1 MRDPVIPRAFDWTG
15 PEGSAGSACPSSLG
29 PTDAPR
35 GDTLTRRR
43 SVGLLLLS
51 LCAAGAGLAHAQA
64 PEAGAKAPDPIL
76 LEDYRPVSLH
86 KVPVTQVPKA
96 RYPAIDMH
104 SHPGAK
110 TPADVDRW
118 VEVMDEV
125 GIEKTVLLTMAH
137 GAEFDRLVELYSR
150 HPTRFEL
157 WCGFDYTGYDRPGFG
172 PAAVAELERC
182 VRKGAKGVGEEGDKG
197 KGMEFGKAPGLHFD
211 DPRMAPLLER
221 CADLGLPVNIHVAD
235 PIWMYQK
242 MDETNDGM
250 MNAVNWRLDDQ
261 PGIVDHAGMIDVLER
276 AVRRH
281 PRTTFVACHLANLD
295 YDLERL
301 GPLLDRLP
309 NLYADISARYAETAV
324 IPRFAARFFTRYQ
337 DRLVYGTDM
346 GADVDM
352 YRLTFRILET
362 LDEHFYAPIF
372 EYHWSYSGFGL
383 EDPVL
388 KKLYRANAL
397 RVAQRAA
404 KTASRGE
411 VR

>member
-1 MRDPVIPRAFDWTG
+1 VAVGLVVLWACG
-15 PEGSAGSACPSSLG
+15 ASAGVA
-29 PTDAPR
+29 R
-35 GDTLTRRR
+35 
-43 SVGLLLLS
+43 
-51 LCAAGAGLAHAQA
+51 AQA
-64 PEAGAKAPDPIL
+64 PAAGGKPPDQIL
-76 LEDYRPVSLH
+76 LKDYKPVSIH
-86 KVPVTQVPKA
+86 KVPVTSVPKA

-110 TPADVDRW
+110 TPEDVLRW
-118 VEVMDEV
+118 VKVMDEV
-125 GIEKTVLLTMAH
+125 GIEKTVLLTGAH

-150 HPTRFEL
+150 HPGRFEL
-157 WCGFDYTGYDRPGFG
+157 WCGFDYTGYDQPGYG

-182 VRKGAKGVGEEGDKG
+182 FRKGAKGVGEEGDKG
-197 KGMEFGKAPGLHFD
+197 KGMGFGKATGLHFD
-211 DPRMAPLLER
+211 DARIAPLLDR

-261 PGIVDHAGMIDVLER
+261 PGIVGHSGMVDVLER
-276 AVRRH
+276 AVVRH

-301 GPLLDRLP
+301 GQLLDRRP

-324 IPRFAARFFTRYQ
+324 IPRFAARFLTRYQ

-346 GADVDM
+346 GADADM

-383 EDPVL
+383 EEAVL
-388 KKLYRANAL
+388 QKLYRTNAL
-397 RVAQRAA
+397 EVARRARTNA
-404 KTASRGE
+404 KEPAR
-411 VR
+411 

>member
-1 MRDPVIPRAFDWTG
+1 MRVLSPLRSLVLPVA
-15 PEGSAGSACPSSLG
+15 
-29 PTDAPR
+29 
-35 GDTLTRRR
+35 
-43 SVGLLLLS
+43 
-51 LCAAGAGLAHAQA
+51 LCCADVAHAQA
-64 PEAGAKAPDPIL
+64 PATGSKAPDPIL
-76 LEDYRPVSLH
+76 LKDYRPVPLH
-86 KVPVTQVPKA
+86 KVPVTQVLKA

-104 SHPGAK
+104 SHPWAK
-110 TPADVDRW
+110 TPEDVDRW
-118 VEVMDEV
+118 VKVMDAV

-137 GAEFDRLVELYSR
+137 GGEFDRVVELYSR
-150 HPTRFEL
+150 HPGRFEL
-157 WCGFDYTGYDRPGFG
+157 WCGFDYTGFDQPGFG

-197 KGMEFGKAPGLHFD
+197 KGMEFGRAAGLHFD
-211 DPRMAPLLER
+211 DLRMAPLLDR

-261 PGIVDHAGMIDVLER
+261 PGIVDHAGMIEVLER

-295 YDLERL
+295 YDLTHL
-301 GPLLDRLP
+301 GQLLDRLP

-324 IPRFAARFFTRYQ
+324 VPRFTARFFTRYQ

-346 GADVDM
+346 GGDTDM

-362 LDEHFYAPIF
+362 LDEHFYAPLF

-383 EDPVL
+383 DDPVL
-388 KKLYRANAL
+388 QKLYRTNAL
-397 RVAQRAA
+397 HVAQRAA
-404 KTASRGE
+404 RTTSRSE
-411 VR
+411 AR

>member
-1 MRDPVIPRAFDWTG
+1 MRLAFGTAAALTLSVAVGAQPTRAQEAS
-15 PEGSAGSACPSSLG
+15 P
-29 PTDAPR
+29 
-35 GDTLTRRR
+35 
-43 SVGLLLLS
+43 
-51 LCAAGAGLAHAQA
+51 AAR
-64 PEAGAKAPDPIL
+64 PPDQIL
-76 LEDYRPVSLH
+76 LKDYRPVPLH
-86 KVPVTQVPKA
+86 KVPVTAIRKA

-104 SHPGAK
+104 SHPSAK
-110 TPADVDRW
+110 TPEDVDRW
-118 VEVMDEV
+118 VKVMDEV

-157 WCGFDYTGYDRPGFG
+157 WCGFDYTGYDQPGYG

-182 VRKGAKGVGEEGDKG
+182 MRKGARGVGEEGDKG
-197 KGMEFGKAPGLHFD
+197 KGMGFGKAKGLHFD
-211 DPRMAPLLER
+211 DARLAPLLDR
-221 CADLGLPVNIHVAD
+221 CADLGIPVNIHVAD

-261 PGIVDHAGMIDVLER
+261 PGIVDHSGMVDVLER

-281 PRTTFVACHLANLD
+281 PRTTFVACHFANLD
-295 YDLERL
+295 YDLTRL
-301 GPLLDRLP
+301 GQLLDRLP

-324 IPRFAARFFTRYQ
+324 VPRFASRFISRYR

-346 GADVDM
+346 GADADM
-352 YRLTFRILET
+352 YRLTFRMLET

-383 EDPVL
+383 DDAVL
-388 KKLYRANAL
+388 KRLYRENAL
-397 RVAQRAA
+397 QVRRRADEA
-404 KTASRGE
+404 AARKRTP
-411 VR
+411 

>member
-1 MRDPVIPRAFDWTG
+1 MRAYAPVTA
-15 PEGSAGSACPSSLG
+15 
-29 PTDAPR
+29 
-35 GDTLTRRR
+35 
-43 SVGLLLLS
+43 GLLVLS
-51 LCAAGAGLAHAQA
+51 LSGPHTAQVQI
-64 PEAGAKAPDPIL
+64 PEAGAKPPDRIL
-76 LEDYRPVSLH
+76 LKDYKPISIH
-86 KVPVTQVPKA
+86 EVPVTAVTRA

-110 TPADVDRW
+110 SPEEVDRW
-118 VEVMDEV
+118 VRVMDEV
-125 GIEKTVLLTMAH
+125 GIDKTVLLTGTH

-157 WCGFDYTGYDRPGFG
+157 WCGFDYSGFDQPGYG

-182 VRKGAKGVGEEGDKG
+182 FRRGAKGVGEEGDKG
-197 KGMEFGKAPGLHFD
+197 LGMGFGKARGLHLD
-211 DPRMAPLLER
+211 DPRMAPLLDR

-235 PIWMYQK
+235 PIWMYQR

-250 MNAVNWRLDDQ
+250 MNAVNWRLDDK
-261 PGIVDHAGMIDVLER
+261 PGLVDHAGMITVLER
-276 AVRRH
+276 AVSRH
-281 PRTTFVACHLANLD
+281 PRTTFVACHFANLD
-295 YDLERL
+295 YDLDRL
-301 GPLLDRLP
+301 GRLFDRLP

-324 IPRFAARFFTRYQ
+324 TPRAAARFIARHQ

-346 GADVDM
+346 GADSDM

-388 KKLYRANAL
+388 AKLYRTNAL
-397 RVAQRAA
+397 AVARRAA
-404 KTASRGE
+404 EAARE
-411 VR
+411 PRD